1 MNKLNEFNELYKP
14 VNQHL
19 LYTTLFDILNLNL
32 DNSKNLNTSQQ
43 NLKNQYIEL
52 LSQLTN
58 SPIITDEEF
67 INKINEISKIGTI
80 IVCYIDPKNIKII
93 GSGTIIYEP
102 KIIHGGKSVGH
113 IEDIIVDKNYRNK
126 GIAQNILNMLVVLA
140 KNKCYKVILDCKEDL
155 LYFYSKNGFN
165 KNGIQMAKYF

>member
-14 VNQHL
+14 VNQRL
-19 LYTTLFDILNLNL
+19 LYTTLFDIMNLNM
-32 DNSKNLNTSQQ
+32 NSLQTIKT
-43 NLKNQYIEL
+43 QYIEL
-52 LSQLTN
+52 LSQLTD
-58 SPIITDEEF
+58 SPMITDEEF
-67 INKINEISKIGTI
+67 INKVNEISKIGTI
-80 IVCYIDPKNIKII
+80 VVCYIPNIDIKIV

-113 IEDIIVDKNYRNK
+113 IEDIIVDQNYRHK
-126 GIAQNILNMLVVLA
+126 GIANHILNMLVELA

-155 LYFYSKNGFN
+155 LDFYSKNGFN

>member
-14 VNQHL
+14 VNQRL
-19 LYTTLFDILNLNL
+19 LYTTLFDIMNLNM
-32 DNSKNLNTSQQ
+32 NSLQTIKT
-43 NLKNQYIEL
+43 QYIEL
-52 LSQLTN
+52 LSQLTD
-58 SPIITDEEF
+58 SPMITDEEF
-67 INKINEISKIGTI
+67 INKVNEISKIGTI
-80 IVCYIDPKNIKII
+80 VVCYIPNIDIKIV

-113 IEDIIVDKNYRNK
+113 IEDIIVDKNYRHK
-126 GIAQNILNMLVVLA
+126 GIANHILNMLVELA

-155 LYFYSKNGFN
+155 LDFYSKNGFN

>member
-14 VNQHL
+14 INQNL
-19 LYTTLFDILNLNL
+19 LYITLFDLLNLNL
-32 DNSKNLNTSQQ
+32 DTKNLNTSQQ
-43 NLKNQYIEL
+43 NIKKQYIEL

-67 INKINEISKIGTI
+67 INKVNEISKIGTI
-80 IVCYIDPKNIKII
+80 IVCYIRNTDKII

-102 KIIHGGKSVGH
+102 KIINGGKSVGH

-126 GIAQNILNMLVVLA
+126 GIAKNILNMLVNLA
-140 KNKCYKVILDCKEDL
+140 KNKCYKIILDCKEELVD
-155 LYFYSKNGFN
+155 FYSKNGFN

>member
-14 VNQHL
+14 VNQRV
-19 LYTTLFDILNLNL
+19 LYSTLFDLVNLHTNM
-32 DNSKNLNTSQQ
+32 NSLQTIKT
-43 NLKNQYIEL
+43 QYIEL
-52 LSQLTN
+52 LSQLTD

-67 INKINEISKIGTI
+67 INKVNEISKIGAI
-80 IVCYIDPKNIKII
+80 IICYIPNIDIHII

-113 IEDIIVDKNYRNK
+113 IEDIIVDKNHRNK
-126 GIAQNILNMLVVLA
+126 GIARHILNMLVESA

-155 LYFYSKNGFN
+155 LDFYSKNGFN
-165 KNGIQMAKYF
+165 KNGDQMAKYFQ